1 MTVCSLLQNGSCSI
15 GIHKGQRLCE
25 ALALANCQNARLI
38 GFFES
43 IGSFDRFP
51 PSHVQIVALAEDS
64 IEQSGSGQ
72 KADVAPVEWRQR
84 PTGCSQFRREQYA
97 RRLPICS

>member
-1 MTVCSLLQNGSCSI
+1 MIVCSLLQNGSGSI

-25 ALALANCQNARLI
+25 TLALANCQNAGII

-43 IGSFDRFP
+43 IGRFDRFP

-72 KADVAPVEWRQR
+72 KAVSAFL
-84 PTGCSQFRREQYA
+84 TGILLVIENKGGS
-97 RRLPICS
+97 